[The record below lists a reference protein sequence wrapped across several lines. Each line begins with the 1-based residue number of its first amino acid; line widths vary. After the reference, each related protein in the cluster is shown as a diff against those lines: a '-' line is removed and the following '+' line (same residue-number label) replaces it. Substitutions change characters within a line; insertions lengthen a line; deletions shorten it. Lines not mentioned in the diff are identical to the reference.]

1 METVC
6 NLGRTDRTL
15 RIVLGVC
22 LAISGILISGHPYL
36 GRLLGVAGALVI
48 LSGGWGT

>member
-22 LAISGILISGHPYL
+22 IAIAGILINGHPYL
-36 GRLLGVAGALVI
+36 GRLMGVAGALVI